1 MFEVTLLKRD
11 KFYDDRGFLSSTWQ
25 ACDAGLNIAIGT
37 SEHPKVL
44 NFVEDRISQSKYG
57 TIRGFHGDYKTWK
70 LVSCLYG
77 AFKLVTYNLKSR
89 DRQEFVLS
97 SSFDKE
103 FALVLIP
110 PGIVNA
116 HQCLSEE
123 CVLGYKWSEYYSSP
137 EDQISIY
144 YDDETINPKWVHT
157 DGVLVSERDR
167 YAPRLSTP
175 K

>member
-25 ACDAGLNIAIGT
+25 ACDAGLNIATGT
-37 SEHPKVL
+37 NEHPKII
-44 NFVEDRISQSKYG
+44 NFVEDRISQSRYG

-70 LVSCLYG
+70 LISCLYG
-77 AFKLVTYNLKSR
+77 KFKLVTYNLKSGNK
-89 DRQEFVLS
+89 QELVLS
-97 SSFDKE
+97 SSDEDFT
-103 FALVLIP
+103 LVLVP
-110 PGIVNA
+110 PGVVNA

-137 EDQISIY
+137 KDQISIY
-144 YDDETINPKWVHT
+144 YNDEIIDPKWVDT
-157 DGVLVSERDR
+157 DGILISQRDR
-167 YAPRLSTP
+167 YAPTLPIP